1 MVALDGDTKVST
13 FSCTMGDKYPES
25 FVECFIAE
33 QNMVG
38 VASGMACR
46 GKLAFCSTFSAF
58 LSRAADQIRIAGI
71 SANNLKMVGSHA
83 GCNIGEDGP
92 SQMALEDFAFFRTL
106 PKGVVL
112 IPSDGV
118 SAEKAV
124 ELAAN
129 YNDGPVFIRTSRPEV
144 PILFPNDEPFE
155 LGKCNH

>member
-1 MVALDGDTKVST
+1 
-13 FSCTMGDKYPES
+13 
-25 FVECFIAE
+25 
-33 QNMVG
+33 
-38 VASGMACR
+38 
-46 GKLAFCSTFSAF
+46 
-58 LSRAADQIRIAGI
+58 
-71 SANNLKMVGSHA
+71 
-83 GCNIGEDGP
+83 
-92 SQMALEDFAFFRTL
+92 MALEDFAFFRTL

-155 LGKCNH
+155 LGKCSNEITQPNSSSHPPKTNLS